1 MAAPQPA
8 GMRAATRNKNQEAT
22 MNPSGQLAGKV
33 CVVTGGAGSIG
44 LASARLFVAE
54 GACVMLADLD
64 ADALRLAARE
74 LGDERADFLV
84 TDVRDSSQV
93 RELFERT
100 TQRFGAIDVIFSNA
114 GTVGPI
120 AALAEYPE
128 EEFDRVLAVHVRG
141 AFLCCKHGIA
151 RMRDGGSVIITSS
164 VVGVRGDPGAYAYIT
179 AKHAQ
184 VGLMRSVAKEA
195 AARSIRVNTI
205 HPGPVANAFQQRVES
220 SLSEVMQRD
229 AGEFF
234 DQIIP
239 LGRHARPQ
247 EIARSV
253 LYLASEQSSF
263 VTGSLLMVDGGMTA

>member
-1 MAAPQPA
+1 M
-8 GMRAATRNKNQEAT
+8 G
-22 MNPSGQLAGKV
+22 PSGELADKV
-33 CVVTGGAGSIG
+33 CVITGGAGSIG
-44 LASARLFVAE
+44 LATARLFVRH
-54 GACVMLADLD
+54 GARVMLADVD
-64 ADALRLAARE
+64 ADALRAAVAE
-74 LGDERADFLV
+74 LGAEHAEFHP
-84 TDVRDSSQV
+84 TDVCDGGQV
-93 RELFERT
+93 RELFEHAVR
-100 TQRFGAIDVIFSNA
+100 RFGPIDVIFSNA

-120 AALAEYPE
+120 APLAEYPE
-128 EEFDRVLAVHVRG
+128 EDFDRVLAVHVRG

-195 AARSIRVNTI
+195 AARGIRVNTI
-205 HPGPVANAFQQRVES
+205 HPGPIANAFQQRVES
-220 SLSEVMQRD
+220 SLSVVMQRD

-239 LGRHARPQ
+239 LGRHGRP
-247 EIARSV
+247 EEVARSV
-253 LYLASEQSSF
+253 LYLASAQSSF

>member
-1 MAAPQPA
+1 M
-8 GMRAATRNKNQEAT
+8 G
-22 MNPSGQLAGKV
+22 PSGELAGKV
-33 CVVTGGAGSIG
+33 CVITGGAGSIG
-44 LASARLFVAE
+44 LATARLFVRQ
-54 GACVMLADLD
+54 GARVMLADLD
-64 ADALRLAARE
+64 TAALRAAVAE
-74 LGDERADFLV
+74 LGDEHADFHP
-84 TDVRDSSQV
+84 TDVCEGTQV
-93 RELFERT
+93 RALFEHAVR
-100 TQRFGAIDVIFSNA
+100 RFGPIDVIFSNA

-120 AALAEYPE
+120 APLAEYPE
-128 EEFDRVLAVHVRG
+128 EDFDRVLAVHVRG

-195 AARSIRVNTI
+195 AARGIRVNTI
-205 HPGPVANAFQQRVES
+205 HPGPIANAFQQRVES

-239 LGRHARPQ
+239 LGRHGRP
-247 EIARSV
+247 EEVARSV

>member
-1 MAAPQPA
+1 MGPT
-8 GMRAATRNKNQEAT
+8 GE
-22 MNPSGQLAGKV
+22 LAGKV
-33 CVVTGGAGSIG
+33 CVITGGAGSIG
-44 LASARLFVAE
+44 LATARLFVRQ
-54 GACVMLADLD
+54 GARVVLADLD
-64 ADALRLAARE
+64 AAALRAAVAE
-74 LGDERADFLV
+74 LGDEHADFHP
-84 TDVRDSSQV
+84 TDVCEGTQV
-93 RELFERT
+93 RALFEHAVR
-100 TQRFGAIDVIFSNA
+100 RFGPIDVIFSNA

-120 AALAEYPE
+120 APLAEYPE
-128 EEFDRVLAVHVRG
+128 EDFDRVLAVHVRG

-195 AARSIRVNTI
+195 AARGIRVNTI
-205 HPGPVANAFQQRVES
+205 HPGPIANAFQQRVES

-239 LGRHARPQ
+239 LGRHGRP
-247 EIARSV
+247 EEVARSV